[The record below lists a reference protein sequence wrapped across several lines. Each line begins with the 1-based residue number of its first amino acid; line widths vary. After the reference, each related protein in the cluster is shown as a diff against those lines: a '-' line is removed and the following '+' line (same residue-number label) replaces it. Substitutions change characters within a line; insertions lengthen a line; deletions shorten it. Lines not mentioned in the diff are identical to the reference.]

1 MNVSAKVMRVPE
13 LPRKPSSEPYRWLSE
28 PRWHLWEG
36 GFLLIARA
44 TGLVPLHDH
53 HAIQIVIALEGE
65 VSISSKSE
73 DWQLTQG
80 LIVRTDAPHAF
91 NCNGALGAMLF
102 VDPESSEGQWLQTS
116 LEQDITIVAGARL
129 KNATQG
135 LSTFI
140 EQASH
145 PTAAGPL
152 IRQCVHA
159 LNPGAPPKPKL
170 DARLITVLNAIHNL
184 DDLHL
189 SLESAAQKAFLSPSR
204 FAHLFKEQLG
214 LPFSRYMLWRKLT
227 RAMLSI
233 ASAKTIS
240 EAAHAADFADAAHL
254 TRTFSRMFGM
264 APSALMRGNLAP
276 IPSPFA
282 PTTPISAA
290 ETFPRASTPNR

>member
-1 MNVSAKVMRVPE
+1 MPDVPTQ
-13 LPRKPSSEPYRWLSE
+13 PSPAPYRWLSE
-28 PRWHLWEG
+28 PRWYLWEG

-53 HAIQIVIALEGE
+53 HAIQIVITLEGE
-65 VSISSKSE
+65 VAISAKSQN
-73 DWQLTQG
+73 WQLTQG
-80 LIVRTDAPHAF
+80 LVVRPNAPHAF

-102 VDPESSEGQWLQTS
+102 VDPESAEGQWLQAS

-129 KNATQG
+129 TNATQA
-135 LSTFI
+135 LSDFL
-140 EQASH
+140 EQPSN
-145 PTAAGPL
+145 PTAAGPI
-152 IRQCVHA
+152 IRRCVHA

-170 DARLITVLNAIHNL
+170 DTRLITVLNAIHNL

-189 SLESAAQKAFLSPSR
+189 SLESAAEKAFLSPSR

-227 RAMLSI
+227 RAMNAI

-240 EAAHAADFADAAHL
+240 DAAHAADFADAAHL

-264 APSALMRGNLAP
+264 TPSTLMRGDFNP
-276 IPSPFA
+276 IASPFA
-282 PTTPISAA
+282 PAPPISAA
-290 ETFPRASTPNR
+290 ETFPRASTLNR